1 VTEEG
6 HLRWERLA
14 VFELDAG
21 TPCVEVLLGH
31 ESARLNDI
39 RLGDRAP
46 GMKKGFGKVAVIGR
60 QQHATRGVVEAAHRV
75 DSSHC
80 ILQVIAHAKTPLRIR
95 HRRDDAPRLV
105 KDQVDEVLGYN
116 SFAVDLNS
124 VSPGVGSHAQLG
136 SKLAI
141 DPHSAGG
148 DELFGVAAG
157 SDPSPS
163 EHLLEA
169 NVRGLWR
176 TFHRRRAWGRIHR
189 CRLGS
194 SFG

>member
-6 HLRWERLA
+6 DFRRERLA
-14 VFELDAG
+14 IFEVDPG
-21 TPCVEVLLGH
+21 TPRIEVLLGH
-31 ESARLNDI
+31 EAARLDDV

-46 GMKKGFGKVAVIGR
+46 GMKKGFGKVAIIGR

-75 DSSHC
+75 DSPHC
-80 ILQVIAHAKTPLRIR
+80 VLQVIAHAKTPFRIR

-105 KDQVDEVLGYN
+105 KDQVDEILGHD

-124 VSPGVGSHAQLG
+124 VSPGVGSYAQLG

-141 DPHSAGG
+141 DPHSTGG
-148 DELFGVAAG
+148 DELFGVAAR

-194 SFG
+194 PFR